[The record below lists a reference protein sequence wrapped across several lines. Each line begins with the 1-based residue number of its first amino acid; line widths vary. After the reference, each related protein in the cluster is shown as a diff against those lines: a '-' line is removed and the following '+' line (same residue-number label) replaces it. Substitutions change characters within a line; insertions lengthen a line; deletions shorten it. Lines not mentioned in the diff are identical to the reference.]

1 MIPHRMNGPLIA
13 CLLLSLTGCG
23 SPQIRT
29 VIQLEYP
36 PDSLLIDTPIPV
48 AEGRTNADLMNWA
61 NSMRCAVVQANE
73 DKAALR
79 AWKKGLPYAPGLN
92 GCDNK

>member
-23 SPQIRT
+23 SQQIRT

-36 PDSLLIDTPIPV
+36 PDSLLLDTPIPA

-61 NSMRCAVVQANE
+61 SSMRCSLVQANE

-79 AWKKGLPYAPGLN
+79 AWKAGGAYTPTDGQT
-92 GCDNK
+92 CE